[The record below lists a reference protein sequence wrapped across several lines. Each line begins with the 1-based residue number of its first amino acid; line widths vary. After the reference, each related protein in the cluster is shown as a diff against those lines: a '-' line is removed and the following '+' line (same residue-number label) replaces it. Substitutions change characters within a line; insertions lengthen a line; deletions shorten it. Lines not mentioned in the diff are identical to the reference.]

1 MWRLVLLVLISM
13 DVAASLGIRMSVPHW
28 RDFRA
33 RLVKQQQLTAPSQP
47 LQEQLQLW
55 PGRAGGRDW
64 WVHELAV
71 PEKGCVLL
79 AQPHAVFVEQ
89 PHLNRGAVLVL
100 EHDPT
105 TCGTMVKVPSL

>member
-1 MWRLVLLVLISM
+1 MLIS
-13 DVAASLGIRMSVPHW
+13 VGAAVSLSIRMSVPHW

-33 RLVKQQQLTAPSQP
+33 RLVKQQQVTAPSQP

-55 PGRAGGRDW
+55 PGKAGGKDW

-89 PHLNRGAVLVL
+89 PHLNRGAVRANSFFQSGCPYI
-100 EHDPT
+100 EYTYPRT
-105 TCGTMVKVPSL
+105 GTVQ